1 MLKNNLRLELET
13 IHHDPRRQAGRMT
26 KSSSANR
33 PQTEYGGASVPH
45 LSGTEQIVR
54 KTPRKK
60 KSTEGQC
67 FNFQSCTKK
76 SSFGM
81 QPVIKV

>member
-33 PQTEYGGASVPH
+33 PQTEYGRTALPH
-45 LSGTEQIVR
+45 LSGTEQLVW
-54 KTPRKK
+54 KPLEKK
-60 KSTEGQC
+60 VQ
-67 FNFQSCTKK
+67 
-76 SSFGM
+76 
-81 QPVIKV
+81 

>member
-33 PQTEYGGASVPH
+33 PQTEYGGSSLPH
-45 LSGTEQIVR
+45 LSGTEQIVG
-54 KTPRKK
+54 KTLREKK
-60 KSTEGQC
+60 YTEGQR
-67 FNFQSCTKK
+67 FNSQPCTN
-76 SSFGM
+76 
-81 QPVIKV
+81 IHLLECNL

>member
-26 KSSSANR
+26 KSFSANR
-33 PQTEYGGASVPH
+33 PQTEYGGTSLPH
-45 LSGTEQIVR
+45 LSGTEQIVG
-54 KTPRKK
+54 KTLREKK

-67 FNFQSCTKK
+67 FNSQPCTN
-76 SSFGM
+76 
-81 QPVIKV
+81 IHLLECNL

>member
-33 PQTEYGGASVPH
+33 PQTEYGGSSLPH
-45 LSGTEQIVR
+45 LSGTEQIVG
-54 KTPRKK
+54 KTLRE
-60 KSTEGQC
+60 KSV
-67 FNFQSCTKK
+67 
-76 SSFGM
+76 
-81 QPVIKV
+81 PKVSVLILNHAQIFIFWNATCN

>member
-33 PQTEYGGASVPH
+33 PQTEYGGTSVPH

-60 KSTEGQC
+60 KSLPKVSVLISNYAQ
-67 FNFQSCTKK
+67 K
-76 SSFGM
+76 
-81 QPVIKV
+81 VIFWNATCN

>member
-33 PQTEYGGASVPH
+33 PQTEYGGTSLPH
-45 LSGTEQIVR
+45 LSGTDQIVG
-54 KTPRKK
+54 KTLRKK
-60 KSTEGQC
+60 KSTEGQH
-67 FNFQSCTKK
+67 FNSQPCTNIHLLECKL
-76 SSFGM
+76 
-81 QPVIKV
+81 